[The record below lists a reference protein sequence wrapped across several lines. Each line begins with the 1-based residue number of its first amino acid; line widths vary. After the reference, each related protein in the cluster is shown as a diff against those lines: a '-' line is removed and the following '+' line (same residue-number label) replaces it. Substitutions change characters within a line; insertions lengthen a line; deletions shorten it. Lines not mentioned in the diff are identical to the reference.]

1 MDERLVKALEEIGLS
16 KNEALVYL
24 TLLDTGS
31 ATATKIAE
39 LSKVHRTNVYDSL
52 ERLVKKGLACY
63 ITKGETKYFNA
74 ADPESLS
81 GMLKQKEE
89 DFRAI
94 LPQLKLSKELAPSK
108 DSAAVFEGIAGI
120 RAITE
125 DILNTVPKGGRVL
138 TFGNPKN
145 TPQLMKSFIDFYH
158 KRRIEKKIT
167 QIHIYNENA
176 PERMAYLRSLPYTD
190 AGYLPKE
197 YDSPAAT
204 TVYGNKV
211 AFYIWSEPPVGIV
224 IESERMAE
232 SYRNYFELLWKIA
245 VKKD

>member
-1 MDERLVKALEEIGLS
+1 MEERLTKTLEEIGLS

-31 ATATKIAE
+31 TTATRIAE
-39 LSKVHRTNVYDSL
+39 VSKVHRTNVYDSI
-52 ERLVKKGLACY
+52 ERLVKKGLVCY
-63 ITKGETKYFNA
+63 IVKGGAKYYSA
-74 ADPESLS
+74 ANPESMF
-81 GMLKQKEE
+81 GILKQKEE
-89 DFRAI
+89 DFRSI
-94 LPQLKLSKELAPSK
+94 LPQLKLAKELAPSK

-125 DILNTVPKGGRVL
+125 DILNTVPTGGKVL

-190 AGYLPKE
+190 AAYLPKE

-204 TVYGNKV
+204 TIYGDKV
-211 AFYIWSEPPVGIV
+211 AFYIWTEPPVGIV
-224 IESERMAE
+224 IESERMAK
-232 SYRNYFELLWKIA
+232 SYRNYFELLWKLA
-245 VKKD
+245 VK

>member
-1 MDERLVKALEEIGLS
+1 MDEKLVRALEDIGLS

-31 ATATKIAE
+31 ATATRIAE
-39 LSKVHRTNVYDSL
+39 LSRVHRTNVYDSL
-52 ERLVKKGLACY
+52 ERLVKKGLVCY
-63 ITKGETKYFNA
+63 ITKGETRYFNA

-94 LPQLKLSKELAPSK
+94 LPQLKLSRELAPSK
-108 DSAAVFEGIAGI
+108 DSASLFEGVAGI

-125 DILNTVPKGGRVL
+125 DILNCVPDGAEVL
-138 TFGNPKN
+138 TFGNPRN
-145 TPQLMKSFIDFYH
+145 TSQLMKGFIEFYH
-158 KRRIEKKIT
+158 KRRIERKIT
-167 QIHIYNENA
+167 QRHIYNENA
-176 PERMAYLRSLPYTD
+176 KDRIGVLNSMPFTKA
-190 AGYLPKE
+190 AYLPKE

-204 TVYGNKV
+204 TVYGSKV
-211 AFYIWSEPPVGIV
+211 AFFIWSEPPLGIL

-232 SYRNYFELLWKIA
+232 SYRNYFELLWKLAI
-245 VKKD
+245 KKD